1 MYVALYAGIFP
12 EIIVLVRLS
21 INLKSTLD
29 FFLLAISS
37 STYSFRLL
45 KFRDSVHEHVHK
57 LGQVSLQ
64 FL

>member
-12 EIIVLVRLS
+12 EIVVLDRLS

-37 STYSFRLL
+37 SDVTLL
-45 KFRDSVHEHVHK
+45 DY
-57 LGQVSLQ
+57 
-64 FL
+64 